1 MRFRFPLL
9 SLLTLASTAIL
20 VHSVPH
26 RHIIAAQSY
35 QRRQRT
41 SVGSVRNQ
49 RRAGRVVWQRS
60 NAVDDE
66 PIPLLVEPPQA
77 PNTTVPSN
85 TTTATASPVAVLFAP
100 PVVKKANTR
109 VCTRRATAT
118 AGGGTITLTASPT
131 TTVITT
137 VTSTI
142 KTSKQTANT
151 KSSTSTAT
159 SAKSSATGSSP
170 FVAAYYPDWTT
181 MTPEKIDFDRFDWI
195 DFAFAVPNSKFVPAF
210 TGDDSED
217 LLRRLVTA
225 AHGAGKKVKLS
236 VGGWT
241 GSKYFSTAVSTSSN
255 RQTFA
260 NNILAVYNKFNVDG
274 IDIDWE
280 YPGTSGNDGNII
292 SSSDSANYLSF
303 LKVLRATLPG
313 GAVITAA
320 TQVWPF
326 AGSNGA
332 PMKDVSAFAQY
343 FDWILLMN
351 YDVWG
356 SSSTPGPN
364 APLADGCRNSSQPL
378 ANAVAAVKSWTD
390 AGMPASKLTL
400 GVPSYAYISKSTATR
415 LTGRASVTVKND
427 DGGTTNG
434 QVQFN
439 SLISQG
445 ALQKRNGAYIGA
457 GGFTRYWDSCSS
469 TPFLRSSA
477 ADQVITYDDPE
488 SLQLKAQFAKEAGIK
503 GVNMFDV
510 HGDTASWELIDAV
523 RSGLGLI

>member
-1 MRFRFPLL
+1 M
-9 SLLTLASTAIL
+9 LASTAIV
-20 VHSVPH
+20 VHSAPH
-26 RHIIAAQSY
+26 RRIAAAQY
-35 QRRQRT
+35 HQRRHRT
-41 SVGSVRNQ
+41 ATNSVRNQ
-49 RRAGRVVWQRS
+49 RRDGLAVWERS
-60 NAVDDE
+60 NVVEEE
-66 PIPLLVEPPQA
+66 PVPLLVEPPQA
-77 PNTTVPSN
+77 PNTTIPSD
-85 TTTATASPVAVLFAP
+85 TTTAAASPVAVLFAP
-100 PVVKKANTR
+100 PVVKKANTKI
-109 VCTRRATAT
+109 CTRRATAT

-131 TTVITT
+131 TTVVTT
-137 VTSTI
+137 VTSTT
-142 KTSKQTANT
+142 KTSKKATNT
-151 KSSTSTAT
+151 RSSTSTAT
-159 SAKSSATGSSP
+159 SAKSSATGSAP

-210 TGDDSED
+210 TGDNSED
-217 LLRRLVTA
+217 LLRRLVSA
-225 AHGAGKKVKLS
+225 AHNAGKKVKLS

-303 LKVLRATLPG
+303 LKVLRATLPD

-326 AGSNGA
+326 AGSNGS
-332 PMKDVSAFAQY
+332 PLKDVSAFAQY

-427 DGGTTNG
+427 DGGTASG

-445 ALQKRNGAYIGA
+445 ALQKKNGAYTGA

-477 ADQVITYDDPE
+477 AGQVITYDDPE

>member
-1 MRFRFPLL
+1 M
-9 SLLTLASTAIL
+9 LTLTVI
-20 VHSVPH
+20 SVQAAPH
-26 RHIIAAQSY
+26 RRIVAAQHY
-35 QRRQRT
+35 RQRQRA
-41 SVGSVRNQ
+41 SMDSARNQ
-49 RRAGRVVWQRS
+49 RLAGRAVWHRS
-60 NAVDDE
+60 NVADE
-66 PIPLLVEPPQA
+66 EPVQLLVEPPQSPSA
-77 PNTTVPSN
+77 TAPSN
-85 TTTATASPVAVLFAP
+85 TTTSTPSPIAVLFAP
-100 PVVKKANTR
+100 PVKKANTR

-118 AGGGTITLTASPT
+118 AGGDTITLTASPT
-131 TTVITT
+131 TTIVTTITS
-137 VTSTI
+137 VVS
-142 KTSKQTANT
+142 TSKQTT
-151 KSSTSTAT
+151 KKTTSTSTST
-159 SAKSSATGSSP
+159 SSKSSATSGSP
-170 FVAAYYPDWTT
+170 FVAAYFPDWTT
-181 MTPEKIDFDRFDWI
+181 MTPEKIDWDRFDWI

-210 TGDDSED
+210 TGDNSED
-217 LLRRLVTA
+217 LLKRLVTA
-225 AHGAGKKVKLS
+225 AHNAGKKVKLS

-241 GSKYFSTAVSTSSN
+241 GSKYFSPAVSTSSN

-260 NNILAVYNKFNVDG
+260 NNILAVYQKFNVDG

-280 YPGTSGNDGNII
+280 YPGTSGNDGNTI

-303 LKVLRATLPG
+303 LKILRATLPDD
-313 GAVITAA
+313 AVITAA

-332 PMKDVSAFAQY
+332 PLKDVSAFAQY

-364 APLADGCRNSSQPL
+364 APLSDGCKNSSQPL
-378 ANAVAAVKSWTD
+378 ANAVAAVKSWTN

-415 LTGRASVTVKND
+415 LTGRSSVTVKND
-427 DGGTTNG
+427 DGGTTDG

-445 ALQKRNGAYIGA
+445 ALQKKNGAYIGA

-477 ADQVITYDDPE
+477 AGQVITYDDPE
-488 SLQLKAQFAKEAGIK
+488 SLKLKAQFAKEAGIK

-523 RSGLGLI
+523 RSGLGII